1 VTRATRMM
9 VGMAVVALPALAHAA
24 GPEALS
30 LKSGAPAE
38 LLGKTLAIARG
49 LFALSLVLGLLVE
62 AFGGSPD
69 KPKSYGGVAWR
80 ALVVVALLAGYTRL
94 FGSVVVTA
102 EAIAARI
109 APQEV
114 WDRFAKQSEESARQM
129 VERERAAPEEGGQPG
144 TLDVL
149 SSSNVVAHY
158 VGGALFDS
166 LVAMLVM
173 LGQACQWVFGELSR
187 IILALFYVVGPLA
200 LVFHIPGPSR
210 TAGKWFAAFVT
221 IACWPILSAVLLA
234 IATSL
239 MFRTDDAAMHAE
251 VATAFG
257 AVCSALLLV
266 VMNLAVPLL
275 ASALVGGAVRNIAGT
290 SLVGAAMA
298 ASMGARA
305 LAGGFKA
312 AAPGAESGAA
322 GGGSAGAPAPGGAGS
337 ASVPPP
343 SNGTASQGAPPTSS
357 GAVSPAPSV
366 PPTGA
371 RASGGPAKPDPIAV
385 MLGVLPEEA
394 PSPGEA
400 GASSAAG
407 AFQAGAMSV
416 PLIEEGSLSYQPPQ
430 ARTSPGHPFDSL
442 KDNGWGDIG
451 HLQHV
456 GVVRRAPAAPAS
468 PDERLTDPPDNGL
481 IQAERLQRR
490 ARTKS

>member
-1 VTRATRMM
+1 MRTLIGVAL
-9 VGMAVVALPALAHAA
+9 VVLPALAEAA

-80 ALVVVALLAGYTRL
+80 ALVVVALLAGYPRL
-94 FGSVVVTA
+94 FGTVVVTA
-102 EAIAARI
+102 EAIADRI
-109 APQEV
+109 APQEI

-129 VERERAAPEEGGQPG
+129 VERERAAPKEGGPTG
-144 TLDVL
+144 TMDVL
-149 SSSNVVAHY
+149 TSSNVVAHY

-173 LGQACQWVFGELSR
+173 LGQACQWVFGQLSR
-187 IILALFYVVGPLA
+187 IILALFYILGPLA
-200 LVFHIPGPSR
+200 LVFHIPAPSR
-210 TAGKWFAAFVT
+210 TAGKWFSAFVT

-239 MFRTDDAAMHAE
+239 MFRTDDAAMHSE
-251 VATAFG
+251 VGTAFG
-257 AVCSALLLV
+257 AVCSALLMV

-298 ASMGARA
+298 ASMSARA
-305 LAGGFKA
+305 LASGFKA
-312 AAPGAESGAA
+312 AAPGAESSAS
-322 GGGSAGAPAPGGAGS
+322 GGGVAGAPASGSGGGS
-337 ASVPPP
+337 ASVPPSP
-343 SNGTASQGAPPTSS
+343 SSTSGQAAPPTSS

-366 PPTGA
+366 PPAGA
-371 RASGGPAKPDPIAV
+371 RAGAGPAKVDPIAV
-385 MLGVLPEEA
+385 MLGVVPGDLSA
-394 PSPGEA
+394 GGEA
-400 GASSAAG
+400 GAGGAAG

-416 PLIEEGSLSYQPPQ
+416 PLVQEGSFSYQPPQ
-430 ARTSPGHPFDSL
+430 ASTRPGHPFDEL
-442 KDNGWGDIG
+442 KDNGWGDVG
-451 HLQHV
+451 HLQHI
-456 GVVRRAPAAPAS
+456 GFVRPGPPPPP
-468 PDERLTDPPDNGL
+468 PDPQQRPTDPAYREITKAD
-481 IQAERLQRR
+481 RLPPP
-490 ARTKS
+490 S

>member
-1 VTRATRMM
+1 MTRTARALMGLALVM
-9 VGMAVVALPALAHAA
+9 LPALAHAA

-62 AFGGSPD
+62 AFGGDPD

-80 ALVVVALLAGYTRL
+80 ALVVVALLAGYPRL
-94 FGSVVVTA
+94 FGTVVVTA

-109 APQEV
+109 APQEI

-129 VERERAAPEEGGQPG
+129 MERERAAPKEGGQPG

-149 SSSNVVAHY
+149 TSSNVVAHY

-173 LGQACQWVFGELSR
+173 LGQACQWVFGQLSR
-187 IILALFYVVGPLA
+187 IILALFYILGPLA

-239 MFRTDDAAMHAE
+239 MFRTDDAAMHGE
-251 VATAFG
+251 VGTAFG
-257 AVCSALLLV
+257 AVCSALLMV

-290 SLVGAAMA
+290 SLAGAAMA
-298 ASMGARA
+298 ASMSARA
-305 LAGGFKA
+305 LAGGLKA
-312 AAPGAESGAA
+312 ASAGAESGDA
-322 GGGSAGAPAPGGAGS
+322 GGGSAGGPAPGGGGS
-337 ASVPPP
+337 ASVPPSP
-343 SNGTASQGAPPTSS
+343 GSATTQASPPTSS

-366 PPTGA
+366 PPAGA
-371 RASGGPAKPDPIAV
+371 RVGAGPAKVDPMAV
-385 MLGVLPEEA
+385 MLGVV
-394 PSPGEA
+394 PGDVSTDGHGGA
-400 GASSAAG
+400 GGAVG
-407 AFQAGAMSV
+407 AFPAGAMSV
-416 PLIEEGSLSYQPPQ
+416 PLVQEGSLSYQPPQ
-430 ARTSPGHPFDSL
+430 ACTRPGHPFDEL

-451 HLQHV
+451 QLNHV
-456 GVVRRAPAAPAS
+456 GFVRQGPPPPP
-468 PDERLTDPPDNGL
+468 PDPQQRPTDPAYREVTKAD
-481 IQAERLQRR
+481 RLPRP
-490 ARTKS
+490 S